1 MQIKFLGTGGAFD
14 FEYGNSAAFIHFRGK
29 RILLDCGNS
38 VYRRLRQTG
47 LADQIDYILI
57 THLHDDHVGSLNSTV
72 LHHKYLLAEPRKAR
86 ILVPTESFAKELQ
99 AFMNFG
105 LRDPKNYADF
115 LPLTELEGLTAV
127 DTFGKHVDGMQT
139 YGYIFED
146 EDEILAFSG
155 DLGDSNIIFD
165 HLPEQSDKKIRVFH
179 EMSFVRQDG
188 VHTYY
193 QDLNPRAEQYE
204 IYGYHL
210 DPRNAPAD
218 NKVPILAD
226 HPELLV

>member
-1 MQIKFLGTGGAFD
+1 MQIKFIGTGGAFD
-14 FEYGNSAAFIHFRGK
+14 YEYGNSAAYLHFRGQ
-29 RILLDCGNS
+29 RILIDCGNS

-72 LHHKYLLAEPRKAR
+72 LHHKYLLAEPRRAR
-86 ILVPTESFAKELQ
+86 VLAPSESFGKELK

-105 LRDPKNYADF
+105 LRDPENYADF
-115 LPLTELEGLTAV
+115 LPLDTLEGISAV

-146 EDEILAFSG
+146 ENEIVAFSG
-155 DLGDSNIIFD
+155 DLGDAQIIFD
-165 HLPEQSDKKIRVFH
+165 HLPSETDKKIRVFH
-179 EMSFVRQDG
+179 EMSFIRQDR

-193 QDLNPRAEQYE
+193 QDLNHRVDQYE

-210 DPRNAPAD
+210 DPRNAPDDNRVPLVAD
-218 NKVPILAD
+218 FPDLLA
-226 HPELLV
+226 

>member
-1 MQIKFLGTGGAFD
+1 MQIKFIGTGGAFD
-14 FEYGNSAAFIHFRGK
+14 YEYGNSAAYLHFRGK
-29 RILLDCGNS
+29 RILIDCGNS

-86 ILVPTESFAKELQ
+86 VLVASESFGKELK

-105 LRDPKNYADF
+105 LRDPENYADV
-115 LPLTELEGLTAV
+115 LPLDTLEGITAV

-146 EDEILAFSG
+146 ENEIVAFSG
-155 DLGDSNIIFD
+155 DLGDAQIIFD
-165 HLPEQSDKKIRVFH
+165 HLPSETDKKIRVFH
-179 EMSFVRQDG
+179 EMSFIRQDR

-193 QDLNPRAEQYE
+193 RDLNHRVDQYE

-218 NKVPILAD
+218 NRVPLVADFPDLLA
-226 HPELLV
+226 